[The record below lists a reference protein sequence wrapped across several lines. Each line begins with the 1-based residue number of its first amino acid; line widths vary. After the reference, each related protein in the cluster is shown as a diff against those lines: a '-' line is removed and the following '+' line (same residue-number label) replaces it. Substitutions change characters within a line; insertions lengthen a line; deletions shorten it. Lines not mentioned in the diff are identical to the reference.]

1 MSQFFCRLGFI
12 AFICL
17 SPFAYSQS
25 DACKDYKEA
34 DGKLNEVYQAVVSK
48 YKADAAFLKKLKTA
62 QKAWLAYRDAQL
74 EALYPAVNKQAEY
87 GSVYTACSCIERTE
101 LVQERVAVLKK
112 WLEPKAEGDVCS
124 GSRK

>member
-1 MSQFFCRLGFI
+1 MCRLSFLV
-12 AFICL
+12 FVCL
-17 SPFAYSQS
+17 SSSAYSQS

-48 YKADAAFLKKLKTA
+48 YKGESAFLSKLKTA

-101 LVQERVAVLKK
+101 IVQERIAILKK
-112 WLEPKAEGDVCS
+112 WLEPKTEGDVCS